1 MPRVANTSAA
11 INPAGPP
18 PMTATIGLVTM
29 ELLGEVGFA
38 VMCCVVL
45 LVGDGHHCD
54 VTVADFTFFY

>member
-1 MPRVANTSAA
+1 
-11 INPAGPP
+11 
-18 PMTATIGLVTM
+18 MTATIGLVTM